1 MRVLIQRVSQ
11 AKVSVAEH
19 ISGQIAHGLLVL
31 IAIENNDTE
40 SDLNWA
46 ANKICNLRIFEDD
59 EQKMNRSVLDTQG
72 DILAVSQF
80 TLFGSYSKGNRPSW
94 GKAAKGEVSE
104 PLFNATVF
112 KLSQLLGKPVPTGVF
127 GADMQVALIND
138 GPITLMIDSKNPE

>member
-11 AKVSVAEH
+11 AKVSVAER

-40 SDLNWA
+40 NDLNWA

-59 EQKMNRSVLDTQG
+59 EQRMNRSVLDTQG

-104 PLFNATVF
+104 PLFNAMVL